1 MRTSTMVN
9 KLVTTELRHTS
20 VGKAGFKSM
29 SSQDLTLLNQC
40 INRAI
45 EELYTKF
52 NLVEKELIIVPIKGQ
67 TSYLLDESGSLT
79 MHPTSGYIRDTSENI
94 FGSDV
99 MTILRCFIEDGKEIA
114 INDSSDPFSVYI
126 SRADTITIPNPIQN
140 TMYFFVYRAYPPV
153 SYYPFPKGS
162 GGDGSTP
169 GSAGDFISKDSSW
182 YVYSIETEVIT
193 NPYPEVLR

>member
-99 MTILRCFIEDGKEIA
+99 MTILRCFIDNVQFEI
-114 INDSSDPFSVYI
+114 IKI
-126 SRADTITIPNPIQN
+126 IP
-140 TMYFFVYRAYPPV
+140 
-153 SYYPFPKGS
+153 
-162 GGDGSTP
+162 
-169 GSAGDFISKDSSW
+169 FISSNFLLRLHN
-182 YVYSIETEVIT
+182 VNRSIKHK
-193 NPYPEVLR
+193 LRIK